1 MGEGS
6 GIRVRFIKELL
17 DTADKLTF
25 STQKRE
31 KSDVHPISIGTRGG
45 ERGFVGGG
53 CWPSLVWNQS
63 CNFCKT
69 DENIFRKEWRSVLAI
84 STQSIGLYLV
94 VQQLLNII
102 ANDN

>member
-45 ERGFVGGG
+45 ERGVGGG
-53 CWPSLVWNQS
+53 GLLLLALSGL
-63 CNFCKT
+63 
-69 DENIFRKEWRSVLAI
+69 ESVVKFL
-84 STQSIGLYLV
+84 Q
-94 VQQLLNII
+94 NR
-102 ANDN
+102 